1 MEQAKCATGRGKEE
15 TRNKTPAGKRPSTAA
30 CYIESDQKK
39 KQSQGF
45 EFGGTC
51 KEKKHG
57 GKVRVWYENLQGEKE
72 WREVRV

>member
-15 TRNKTPAGKRPSTAA
+15 TRNTTPAGKRPSTAA
-30 CYIESDQKK
+30 CYIESDRK

-57 GKVRVWYENLQGEKE
+57 GKVRVWYGNLQGEKE
-72 WREVRV
+72 WREDRV